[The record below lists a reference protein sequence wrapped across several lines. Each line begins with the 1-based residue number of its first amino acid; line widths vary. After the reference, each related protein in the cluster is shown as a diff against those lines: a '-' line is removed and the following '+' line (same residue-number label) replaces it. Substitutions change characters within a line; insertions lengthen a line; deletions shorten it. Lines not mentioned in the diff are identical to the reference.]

1 MNMPDHLAA
10 VLTKAKADG
19 AQPAEL
25 AALGRRLRQ
34 LDEREAGQ
42 LPGEVLEPIPDL
54 PSLDELPEPP
64 PGQARKCSTGWRSS
78 SSTAGWGRA
87 WACRGRSR

>member
-1 MNMPDHLAA
+1 MNEPDHLAA

-34 LDEREAGQ
+34 LGEREAG
-42 LPGEVLEPIPDL
+42 P
-54 PSLDELPEPP
+54 
-64 PGQARKCSTGWRSS
+64 
-78 SSTAGWGRA
+78 AG
-87 WACRGRSR
+87 